1 MKIEFTGDADDTTNK
16 EWNNDEEGDNL
27 SVNEQM
33 TVSMLV
39 VMKPLNWVK
48 NELVSLLPANVLDSA
63 HLAILQL

>member
-1 MKIEFTGDADDTTNK
+1 MKIKFTGDTDDTTNK

-39 VMKPLNWVK
+39 VLKPLN
-48 NELVSLLPANVLDSA
+48 
-63 HLAILQL
+63 